1 MSLEKHALADSPA
14 EYVVAHIPA
23 KHASAHILAKH
34 TLADLT
40 ITLVA
45 EKQMNL
51 FFSHKIHLFFSH
63 KCVVLDS
70 TRVFHVF
77 SHVFDIPL
85 LVFSCFTPVPSS
97 SSYFQ
102 KYQMPSYRKFT

>member
-51 FFSHKIHLFFSH
+51 FFSHKR
-63 KCVVLDS
+63 VVLDS

-77 SHVFDIPL
+77 SRVFDIPL